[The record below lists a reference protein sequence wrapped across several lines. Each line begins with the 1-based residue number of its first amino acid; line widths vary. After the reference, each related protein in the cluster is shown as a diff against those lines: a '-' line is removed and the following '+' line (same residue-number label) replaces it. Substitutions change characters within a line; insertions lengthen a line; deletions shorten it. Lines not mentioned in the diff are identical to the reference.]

1 MIATGK
7 SQKALDAEAAG
18 SRVADS
24 LSGRPLALSCLSGRA
39 PLNPTA
45 QALHECPRA
54 PPNPSPSRHLGA
66 RDRDQNFT
74 ERLPA
79 GTAADEM
86 QPGHGQTGTWT
97 RSEDGG
103 WGMGP
108 RWKGNEGQ
116 DGWRART
123 GRQRRGGDCG
133 DPEQSLASTGD
144 SVSQTSH
151 VDHAPMRQAEPGRG
165 PTRGGQ
171 SFRAPALGREKERS
185 D

>member
-7 SQKALDAEAAG
+7 SQQALDAEAAG

-39 PLNPTA
+39 PPYPTA

-79 GTAADEM
+79 GTAADEISS
-86 QPGHGQTGTWT
+86 GQHTA
-97 RSEDGG
+97 RSTQKAQASS
-103 WGMGP
+103 GP
-108 RWKGNEGQ
+108 
-116 DGWRART
+116 
-123 GRQRRGGDCG
+123 
-133 DPEQSLASTGD
+133 
-144 SVSQTSH
+144 
-151 VDHAPMRQAEPGRG
+151 PMRSSWS
-165 PTRGGQ
+165 
-171 SFRAPALGREKERS
+171 SFCLCENSIGTEKSAAKGWERAPCGGAIENGQHERKDRACKTLSVALRDWRTPKVLA
-185 D
+185 